1 MKNIIILASG
11 NGTNYQYITDCISQL
26 NLDINIV
33 ALVCDKINAPVV
45 QKANENKHRI
55 IIRESQGQKRDRY
68 DLELVS
74 DILNLVSACW
84 IGIVVMVLNLDCV
97 GTVFNHTRTFC
108 ANCCGRTSFID
119 SVSACVNVCHAMTS
133 LRLPTR

>member
-11 NGTNYQYITDCISQL
+11 NGTNYQYITDCISRL

-33 ALVCDKINAPVV
+33 ALVCDKITAPVI

-55 IIRESQGQKRDRY
+55 IIRENKGQKRDRY

-74 DILNLVSACW
+74 DILNLNTNIDLVILAGW
-84 IGIVVMVLNLDCV
+84 MRILTHYFINAFQNIINLQ
-97 GTVFNHTRTFC
+97 G
-108 ANCCGRTSFID
+108 
-119 SVSACVNVCHAMTS
+119 
-133 LRLPTR
+133 